1 VISQKADVFSI
12 IFLMLHTNDEVDS
25 SSKKYSMFAERTSS
39 KEQLL
44 IANGML
50 LSISSDA
57 HSETLL
63 G

>member
-1 VISQKADVFSI
+1 
-12 IFLMLHTNDEVDS
+12 MLHTNDEVDS
-25 SSKKYSMFAERTSS
+25 SSKKYFMFAERTSS